1 MNIIESIKKSRE
13 KQISDDVILEE
24 IKRRNPQHFSL
35 FQEIKNRKI
44 TSTDVLNEIINKTS
58 PREKQEEEKSVTSE
72 DNKVDVDKSEEVSF
86 SAKNKVSK
94 KEEDERQEF
103 LRRIEAKEKEEK

>member
-13 KQISDDVILEE
+13 RKISDEIILEE

-35 FQEIKNRKI
+35 FQEIKDRKI
-44 TSTDVLNEIINKTS
+44 TPTDVLNEIINETS
-58 PREKQEEEKSVTSE
+58 PREKKEDEKNINSE

-86 SAKNKVSK
+86 SAKNKVSQ
-94 KEEDERQEF
+94 KEEEERQEF